1 MYEFIDTN
9 EMQTTTPL
17 PTEAVSMNGT
27 YFENIVEGYRTLYV
41 KGRESL
47 GISLQTYTVGTAD
60 GERIKGSRYPARVLT
75 IGFQLLA
82 DNETDFRNRFN
93 QLNNLLSISEADF
106 VFNDERDKF
115 FTGSPI
121 MDADIE
127 AGRNNVTGE
136 WKIYCSYPFK
146 RSINTVTL
154 SSDDASGV
162 VVDNNSAT
170 FTFNYD
176 GVMPS
181 KPLLSAEFAGALS
194 GGSYN
199 EDGDCG
205 YVAFLNQ
212 DEAIVQLGN
221 PEAVDLD
228 PLNKNG
234 TLVNTTFNSLT
245 GWTASGM
252 SVGSI
257 ADPYWKKGAG
267 QTQNY
272 AKGNGTLTKSTT
284 GTVNFG
290 FSLVHRLACNGS
302 QEIGT
307 FKCHLKNNGTV
318 IVGFN
323 IEKTGSGTN
332 ATVKYI
338 INGSTV
344 GTDTI
349 DLSYYNT
356 NFGYCKRTPIYKQET
371 YYEKV
376 WTYLYER
383 DPWMSRHSMP
393 YKFSAIHARPHY
405 EMKQMVRTV
414 QTGWDYTQSNLNTSI
429 NRTNTSVTFQIG
441 NLPKRTFKR
450 SAINSVAVYD
460 VYFEN
465 TGNLNTKG
473 IRSCS
478 LISKKGVA
486 FKDVPNVFTAGDIV
500 EADCNSAEVYLYR
513 NGSIEGATAPQ
524 YGALGNDW
532 ENFEIKVGTNVIK
545 AVWSDWVNQNYKP
558 KITITFNKV
567 YI

>member
-27 YFENIVEGYRTLYV
+27 YFENVVEGYRTLYV

-121 MDADIE
+121 MDAEIE

-136 WKIYCSYPFK
+136 WRIYCTYPFK

-154 SSDDASGV
+154 SSDDPSGV

-181 KPLLSAEFAGALS
+181 KPLLSAEFASAES
-194 GGSYN
+194 GGSYS

-205 YVAFLNQ
+205 FVAFVNQ
-212 DEAIVQLGN
+212 NEAIVQLGN

-234 TLVNTTFNSLT
+234 TLVNSTFNSLT

-252 SVGSI
+252 SVGAI
-257 ADPYWKKGAG
+257 TDQFWNKGVG
-267 QTQNY
+267 QTMNF
-272 AKGNGTLTKSTT
+272 ARGNGTLTKSTE
-284 GTVNFG
+284 GTVNFD
-290 FSLVHRLACNGS
+290 FSMVHRLACNGS
-302 QEIGT
+302 QETGT

-318 IVGFN
+318 VVGFS

-338 INGSTV
+338 INGATV

-356 NFGYCKRTPIYKQET
+356 NFGYCMRTPVYVQET
-371 YYEKV
+371 YYEQD
-376 WTYLYER
+376 WTFLHEPWWRERVAPWERCKWKPYEL
-383 DPWMSRHSMP
+383 
-393 YKFSAIHARPHY
+393 KAV
-405 EMKQMVRTV
+405 VRTV
-414 QTGWDYTQSNLNTSI
+414 QTGWNYTQSNLNTKIS
-429 NRTNTSVTFQIG
+429 RTGSTVTFSIG
-441 NLPKRTFKR
+441 NLPRRTFKR
-450 SAINSVAVYD
+450 SAIVATPVYD
-460 VYFEN
+460 VAFES

-473 IRSCS
+473 IRSCA

-486 FKDVPNVFTAGDIV
+486 FSDIPNVFTAGDIV
-500 EADCNSAEVYLYR
+500 EADCNSASVYLYR

-532 ENFEIKVGTNVIK
+532 ENFNIRVGTNIIK
-545 AVWSDWVNQNYKP
+545 VVWSDWVNVNYKP

>member
-27 YFENIVEGYRTLYV
+27 YFENVVEGYRTLYV

-47 GISLQTYTVGTAD
+47 GVSLQTYTVGTAD

-121 MDADIE
+121 MDAEIE

-136 WKIYCSYPFK
+136 WRIYCTYPFK

-154 SSDDASGV
+154 SSDDPSGV

-170 FTFNYD
+170 FTFQYD
-176 GVMPS
+176 GVMPA
-181 KPLLSAEFAGALS
+181 KPLLSAEFASALS
-194 GGSYN
+194 GGDYS

-205 YVAFLNQ
+205 YVAFVSQ
-212 DEAIVQLGN
+212 DESIIQLGN
-221 PEAVDLD
+221 PEAIDLD
-228 PLNKNG
+228 PINKNG
-234 TLVNTTFNSLT
+234 TLINSAFDSLT

-252 SVGSI
+252 SVGAI
-257 ADPYWKKGAG
+257 TDQFWNNGAG
-267 QTQNY
+267 QTMNY
-272 AKGNGTLTKSTT
+272 ARGNGTLSKSTE
-284 GTVNFG
+284 GTVNFN
-290 FSLVHRLACNGS
+290 FSMVHRLCVNSS

-307 FKCHLKNNGTV
+307 FKCHLKNDDTV
-318 IVGFN
+318 VVGFN
-323 IEKTGSGTN
+323 VEKDGSGTS
-332 ATVKYI
+332 ATVRYI
-338 INGSTV
+338 INNVTV
-344 GTDTI
+344 GKDTI

-356 NFGYCKRTPIYKQET
+356 NFGYCYRTPVYVQET

-376 WTYLYER
+376 WTFLYEKN
-383 DPWMSRHSMP
+383 PWDWWKWKHRVGKYKKP
-393 YKFSAIHARPHY
+393 YEIKAF
-405 EMKQMVRTV
+405 VRTV
-414 QTGWDYTQSNLNTSI
+414 QTGWNYTQSNLNTSI
-429 NRTNTSVTFQIG
+429 TRQGSTVTFQIG
-441 NLPKRTFKR
+441 NLPRRTFKR
-450 SAINSVAVYD
+450 SAIATTPVYD
-460 VYFEN
+460 VVFEN
-465 TGNLNTKG
+465 TGNINTKA
-473 IRSCS
+473 IRSCA
-478 LISKKGVA
+478 LIRNAGVA
-486 FKDVPNVFTAGDIV
+486 FKDIPNVFTAGDIV
-500 EADCNSAEVYLYR
+500 TGDCNNAEVYLYR

-532 ENFEIKVGTNVIK
+532 ETFEIKPSTNVIRV
-545 AVWSDWVNQNYKP
+545 VWSDWVNPNYKP
-558 KITITFNKV
+558 KIKITFNKV